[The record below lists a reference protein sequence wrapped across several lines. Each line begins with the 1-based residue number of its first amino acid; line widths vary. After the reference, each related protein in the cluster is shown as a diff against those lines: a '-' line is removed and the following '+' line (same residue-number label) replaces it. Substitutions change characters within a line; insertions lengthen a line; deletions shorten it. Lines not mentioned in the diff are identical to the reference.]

1 MKNNTA
7 PLVSICTL
15 VYNHEPYLR
24 ECFDGFLMQKTDF
37 AFEVLVHDD
46 ASTDNSAE
54 IIREYTAKYPDL
66 FKPIYQTENQYSKEV
81 KVSVTYQYPRAKG
94 KYIALCEGD
103 DYWTDPLKLQKQVD
117 ILENNEE
124 YGCVYTAYETVD
136 TKGNTIELL
145 SSVRHM
151 NRSYTGD
158 IFCELLV
165 ANFPQ
170 TLTVM
175 FRKELINRFSPPY
188 SFDYSLFL
196 SIAIQQ
202 KFYYL
207 PEKTGAYRINP
218 KGMVQS
224 GDLCKRFDF
233 NAVKLYFYI
242 EYLRDKSFWRKAEDH
257 QKILDLLYQIDFWN
271 LWTLRR
277 YYSYFVE
284 IIKLRPSSILKILPY
299 SVRNTSFSRLIKN
312 KLRFLIGKNQ
322 SLSK

>member
-54 IIREYTAKYPDL
+54 IIREYTTKYPDI
-66 FKPIYQTENQYSKEV
+66 FKPIYQTENQYSRGV
-81 KVSVTYQYPRAKG
+81 KVNATFQYPRANG
-94 KYIALCEGD
+94 KYIAICEGD
-103 DYWTDPLKLQKQVD
+103 DYWIDPLKLQKQVD

-136 TKGNTIELL
+136 TKGSTIEFLP
-145 SSVRHM
+145 SVRHM

-207 PEKTGAYRINP
+207 PENTGAYRINP

-242 EYLRDKSFWRKAEDH
+242 EYLRDKSFWRKNEDH
-257 QKILDLLYQIDFWN
+257 QKILNFLYKTGFWS

-277 YYSYFVE
+277 YYSYFVK
-284 IIKLRPSSILKILPY
+284 IVKYRPSSIFKILYY
-299 SVRNTSFSRLIKN
+299 SVRNSFLRIIKN
-312 KLRFLIGKNQ
+312 KLIFLF
-322 SLSK
+322 SKKQVCSK